1 MSKFEFKL
9 PDIGEG
15 VSEGE
20 IVNWLV
26 KVGDG
31 VKEDQDLVE
40 VMTDKA
46 TVTIGAPKAGK
57 ISELKGDVGDV
68 VPVGQVLVVFDVEG
82 GGASAEAKPAPQPEA
97 KEAKPEAKE
106 PRVEAKESKPA
117 AKENKENRASAVGD
131 IKDDLP
137 GMRPP
142 APADRGQLD
151 RGGATQSN
159 GAYFNEK
166 PLAAPATRKLA
177 RELDVDLRKVQPSG
191 PNDRVTREDVE
202 AYAKGGAPTQ
212 AKGPAPESSARAPAE
227 PAAPPQA
234 PRVVDAKG
242 DERVP
247 IRGMKKRVF
256 ENMARSKRTAAHFT
270 YWEEAEVSDLI
281 ALRDRIKPLAEAE
294 GVKLNFL
301 PLIVKAVVAALR
313 KNPTL
318 NAVVD
323 DEKSE
328 LVLKHTFDIGI
339 AVSTDN
345 GLIVPVLRGADQRGL
360 LDVAREIDRLSS
372 EARQGKARR
381 EDLGG
386 SSFTVTSLGKL
397 GGSFATPVINYPEVG
412 ILYIPQIKQKP
423 VVKKGQIV
431 VGNTMN
437 LGMSFDHR
445 VIDGHTGAS
454 FTQDVAAMLENP
466 DKLLLAM

>member
-57 ISELKGDVGDV
+57 ISELKGEVGDV

-82 GGASAEAKPAPQPEA
+82 GGASAPESKPGAKA
-97 KEAKPEAKE
+97 EAKPEAKE
-106 PRVEAKESKPA
+106 SKESKAAPKPGASAATAQKEA
-117 AKENKENRASAVGD
+117 AKASAVGD
-131 IKDDLP
+131 IKEDLP
-137 GMRPP
+137 GMSPP
-142 APADRGQLD
+142 ASAERAP
-151 RGGATQSN
+151 QSN

-202 AYAKGGAPTQ
+202 AYAKGGAP
-212 AKGPAPESSARAPAE
+212 AAGRPSAEPARAPGEA
-227 PAAPPQA
+227 PASGGPLPPA
-234 PRVVDAKG
+234 PRITDARG

-323 DEKSE
+323 DEKGE
-328 LVLKHTFDIGI
+328 LVLKHGFDIGI

-345 GLIVPVLRGADQRGL
+345 GLIVPVLRGADQRGI
-360 LDVAREIDRLSS
+360 LDISREIDRLSS

-386 SSFTVTSLGKL
+386 SSFTITSLGKL

-423 VVKKGQIV
+423 VVKNGQIV